1 MILFVT
7 NSFSMEYDTF
17 SQPILCGTLNF
28 ASPNVVV
35 NNTNTNEN
43 LFDKFESGTY
53 PYIIITLQV
62 FKNNWLQ
69 NILFAADDVNWLKFD
84 NNMMFISQNAAD
96 GITLQ
101 FIR

>member
-7 NSFSMEYDTF
+7 NSFSMYYDTF

-28 ASPNVVV
+28 VDVSDTIARITNEFGYGTITLNIASPNVVV

-53 PYIIITLQV
+53 PYIIITLQL
-62 FKNNWLQ
+62 FENN
-69 NILFAADDVNWLKFD
+69 
-84 NNMMFISQNAAD
+84 
-96 GITLQ
+96 
-101 FIR
+101 